1 MVSQQNVNTLFYK
14 PCLAVVHADV
24 RDMLFNE
31 GRVKTLVAGLGRPVE
46 SGGEDL
52 CWDNV
57 CVALMQTESYL
68 FSKSSSSTDNEGVG
82 WMSISSPRESKNIN

>member
-1 MVSQQNVNTLFYK
+1 M
-14 PCLAVVHADV
+14 DV
-24 RDMLFNE
+24 CDMLFNE
-31 GRVKTLVAGLGRPVE
+31 GRVKTLAVGFGRAME

-68 FSKSSSSTDNEGVG
+68 FSKSSSSTDNEEAG
-82 WMSISSPRESKNIN
+82 WMSISSPRKSKNIN